1 MRTGSW
7 LGLDSNLKK
16 GLSWFAAGHPVCFL
30 VISTSSF
37 PPTKQLRLNPT
48 SKYCRLSGGTAHTAQ
63 NTSPRMKKRNI
74 DLLPIKSCQKES
86 LFRHSS
92 APFAFSPPYRD
103 LFSLNLHSLHLTKD
117 PFSIFK
123 RWGQDVKDGQ
133 GFSVLEKPLR
143 THTHTFA
150 LSVHSDLSRWG

>member
-74 DLLPIKSCQKES
+74 DLLPIKSARRRVYFGIPALLS
-86 LFRHSS
+86 
-92 APFAFSPPYRD
+92 PSPPLIGTCFLSTCTPYISQRI
-103 LFSLNLHSLHLTKD
+103 LFPFLRGGDRMLKMDKASPFWKNPCAHTYTHLRSLSTLW
-117 PFSIFK
+117 SI
-123 RWGQDVKDGQ
+123 
-133 GFSVLEKPLR
+133 
-143 THTHTFA
+143 
-150 LSVHSDLSRWG
+150 